1 MLFWFWRGKGCV
13 SHMFIPND
21 ENFVI
26 FLFFFQGLKSELE
39 KASPSLG
46 RSAMYLKESRIN
58 GLPRYNLLFCS

>member
-1 MLFWFWRGKGCV
+1 
-13 SHMFIPND
+13 MFIPND